1 MCLATIYGKKQEDET
16 ILLKNA
22 SRIDVDGTTI
32 RIRDIMGMEIT
43 VEGAIT
49 MVDLANSIGKDQLVQ
64 TIELHERL
72 QQSGC
77 VYSLI
82 VSADSYLDPEHAWMT
97 RFCL

>member
-43 VEGAIT
+43 VEGHYHGGPGK
-49 MVDLANSIGKDQLVQ
+49 LGCKDQLCRQLNSMKGYNNQAVD
-64 TIELHERL
+64 T
-72 QQSGC
+72 
-77 VYSLI
+77 V
-82 VSADSYLDPEHAWMT
+82 
-97 RFCL
+97 

>member
-32 RIRDIMGMEIT
+32 RIRDIMGIT

-49 MVDLANSIGKDQLVQ
+49 MVDLANSVVKIN
-64 TIELHERL
+64 
-72 QQSGC
+72 C
-77 VYSLI
+77 
-82 VSADSYLDPEHAWMT
+82 ADN
-97 RFCL
+97 

>member
-43 VEGAIT
+43 VEGALPWWT
-49 MVDLANSIGKDQLVQ
+49 WQTQL
-64 TIELHERL
+64 
-72 QQSGC
+72 
-77 VYSLI
+77 
-82 VSADSYLDPEHAWMT
+82 
-97 RFCL
+97 